1 MREWK
6 EAPTLP
12 WFLGWTTGV
21 NYDVFFWARKREAFS
36 SLSSQWSAIFSY
48 PCCLFPLLTLTG
60 LAFSSFPTFL
70 QVVANLT
77 SNSSWLWSTSEV
89 LCFLIWKTRP
99 HKVHAFVPTFF
110 FFCQKCVTCPFFS
123 GKLCQSTEA
132 LFSYDFLSEVIP
144 SSKCGLCGP
153 PCSSTS
159 LGSHLHCRTFYL
171 LHRLSL
177 LSSPSHHSI
186 THTGL
191 SLASCRQIII
201 PIIHISTITSKRRSL
216 HILDT
221 QVEFNYE
228 IQMKSLHAF
237 LYKLLPR
244 FIFFKHFFSFLL
256 MD

>member
-1 MREWK
+1 MISHIFLSM
-6 EAPTLP
+6 LP
-12 WFLGWTTGV
+12 FPSSHSHWT
-21 NYDVFFWARKREAFS
+21 
-36 SLSSQWSAIFSY
+36 
-48 PCCLFPLLTLTG
+48 CLFLIP
-60 LAFSSFPTFL
+60 PFL

-89 LCFLIWKTRP
+89 LCFLIWKTP
-99 HKVHAFVPTFF
+99 ASQSSCIWPTFF
-110 FFCQKCVTCPFFS
+110 FLSEMCLTCPFFQGNS
-123 GKLCQSTEA
+123 ASLLKPCLAMAS
-132 LFSYDFLSEVIP
+132 SSEVIP

-159 LGSHLHCRTFYL
+159 LVHIFIAGHSTCCIVCLFCLHLLTI
-171 LHRLSL
+171 
-177 LSSPSHHSI
+177 SI

-191 SLASCRQIII
+191 SLASLQTDNYT
-201 PIIHISTITSKRRSL
+201 HHSYFHYHQQRRGL

-228 IQMKSLHAF
+228 IQMKSLCF

>member
-12 WFLGWTTGV
+12 WFLGWTIGV

-48 PCCLFPLLTLTG
+48 PFCLFPLLTLTG
-60 LAFSSFPTFL
+60 LAFSSFPTVL

-89 LCFLIWKTRP
+89 LCFLIWKTWP

-110 FFCQKCVTCPFFS
+110 F
-123 GKLCQSTEA
+123 
-132 LFSYDFLSEVIP
+132 LSEMCNLPI
-144 SSKCGLCGP
+144 
-153 PCSSTS
+153 
-159 LGSHLHCRTFYL
+159 FFQANFA
-171 LHRLSL
+171 SL
-177 LSSPSHHSI
+177 LKPCLAMTSSVKSFPAQNADYVVHLFFCIPWFTSPLQDILPIASSVSFVFTFSPFHHS
-186 THTGL
+186 H
-191 SLASCRQIII
+191 RIII
-201 PIIHISTITSKRRSL
+201 SFLQTDNYTYHSYFLYHQQKEGLAHIRY
-216 HILDT
+216 

-228 IQMKSLHAF
+228 VQMKCLHAF

-244 FIFFKHFFSFLL
+244 IIFFKHFFSFLL